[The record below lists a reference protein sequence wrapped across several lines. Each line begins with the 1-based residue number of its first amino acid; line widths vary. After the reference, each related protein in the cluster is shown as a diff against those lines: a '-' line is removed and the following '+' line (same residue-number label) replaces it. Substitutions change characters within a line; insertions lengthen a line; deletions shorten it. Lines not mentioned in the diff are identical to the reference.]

1 MRVALGCLLALLT
14 ATSAT
19 AQSPY
24 AGGSVVFDIVRL
36 SGSRDFDTSGD
47 GESVGGAVRVGTSI
61 GERWGV
67 DLEFARTG
75 DIESQPDVRILGDTF
90 PTITPI
96 PAIFPQ
102 PEINTRRQSSMLT
115 TTLWG
120 RHEAGDRLDLV
131 YLGGVAFTRT
141 ETHLRIEIPG
151 FPIPLP
157 IGGVIR
163 PAQVIEQEAVSYGTG
178 VAVGLDGR
186 IRMTERLRLV
196 PGVRLLGVPGGWVV
210 RPAIGVHWMF

>member
-1 MRVALGCLLALLT
+1 MRVTLGCLLALLT
-14 ATSAT
+14 AAT
-19 AQSPY
+19 ASAQSPY

-36 SGSRDFDTSGD
+36 SGSRDSDTSGS
-47 GESVGGAVRVGTSI
+47 GESLGGAVRVGTSL

-67 DLEFARTG
+67 DLEFG
-75 DIESQPDVRILGDTF
+75 QSGEIESQPDFRILSQTF
-90 PTITPI
+90 PGITPGLT
-96 PAIFPQ
+96 IFPQ
-102 PEINTRRQSSMLT
+102 PQISTRRQSSTLT
-115 TTLWG
+115 TTLWR
-120 RHEAGDRLDLV
+120 RHEAGERFELM

-141 ETHLRIEIPG
+141 ETKLRIDIRG

-157 IGGVIR
+157 IGSVST

-196 PGVRLLGVPGGWVV
+196 PGLRLLGVPGGWVV
-210 RPAIGVHWMF
+210 RPAAGLHWIF

>member
-1 MRVALGCLLALLT
+1 MRVALGCLLVFLMGI
-14 ATSAT
+14 SAS

-36 SGSRDFDTSGD
+36 SGSRNFDTSRD
-47 GESVGGAVRVGTSI
+47 GESLGGAVRVGTSL
-61 GERWGV
+61 GEGWGV

-75 DIESQPDVRILGDTF
+75 DIESQPDVHILDDAF
-90 PTITPI
+90 PVITPN
-96 PAIFPQ
+96 PAIFPP
-102 PEINTRRQSSMLT
+102 PEINTRRQSSILT

-120 RHEAGDRLDLV
+120 GHEAGERLDLV

-141 ETHLRIEIPG
+141 ESHLRIDIPG

-157 IGGVIR
+157 IGGVTR

-210 RPAIGVHWMF
+210 RPALGVHWMF